1 MIIEREAARALILT
15 PADEILL
22 MRVRA
27 PDPSDFFWIA
37 PGGGIEAGETDEQ
50 ALRRELREER
60 GLANFI
66 LGPILWRRRH
76 TFDWGGRRI
85 RQRERYFAVHHDRF
99 APEMS
104 DPVEARVLDTFR
116 WRPISE
122 LATSRERLTPLAL
135 AEIVA
140 RHLADGAPMAPPEW
154 EILVD

>member
-22 MRVRA
+22 MRVVA

-60 GLANFI
+60 GLANLV

-85 RQRERYFAVHHDRF
+85 R
-99 APEMS
+99 
-104 DPVEARVLDTFR
+104 
-116 WRPISE
+116 
-122 LATSRERLTPLAL
+122 
-135 AEIVA
+135 
-140 RHLADGAPMAPPEW
+140 
-154 EILVD
+154 